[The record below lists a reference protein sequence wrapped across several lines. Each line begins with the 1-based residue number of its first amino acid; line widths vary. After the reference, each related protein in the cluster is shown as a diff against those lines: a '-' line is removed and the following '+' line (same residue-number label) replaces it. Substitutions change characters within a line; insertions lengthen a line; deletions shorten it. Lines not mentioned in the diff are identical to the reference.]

1 MSDQSPI
8 LSMPYI
14 QPAQAQKHVTHNEA
28 LFLLDAV
35 VQLAVEDATLSAPPA
50 SPAPNARYIV
60 GGSATGDWA
69 GNENS
74 VALYTNGAWTFFVP
88 IAGWHADILSTGA
101 TLRFDGTDWVSP
113 VSAPIQNV
121 DHAGIN
127 ATADDTNR
135 LTVAAD
141 ATLLTNVGDGHQL
154 KVNKAA
160 PADTASLLF
169 QTGYSGRAEM
179 GTTGT
184 DDFAIKVSDDGATYR
199 DAIVVEADTGAVQ
212 MPQGQC
218 YLEDVFIMNDTS
230 FNMPIPFSDP
240 ARILMW
246 LSVNI
251 IGRFY
256 LFSITGNLSGANNFG
271 SMFVSPPGSLNFLSG
286 PLNGTTG
293 PASSINVSVD
303 STTATKRLFIEN
315 RLGSNRLFTLSTMG
329 K

>member
-1 MSDQSPI
+1 MSDQSQI

-35 VQLAVEDATLSAPPA
+35 VQLAVEDVTLTTPP
-50 SPAPNARYIV
+50 SGPAPNARYIV
-60 GGSATGDWA
+60 GASATGDWA
-69 GNENS
+69 GHDNK

-88 IAGWHADILSTGA
+88 VAGWHADVLSTGE
-101 TLRFDGTDWVSP
+101 TLRFDGNDWVSP
-113 VSAPIQNV
+113 ISAPLQNV
-121 DHAGIN
+121 DHVGIN
-127 ATADDTNR
+127 ATADNTNR

-141 ATLLTNVGDGHQL
+141 ATLLTNDGDGHQL

-179 GTTGT
+179 GTTGD
-184 DDFAIKVSDDGATYR
+184 DDFTIKVSDDGSTYR
-199 DAIVVEADTGAVQ
+199 EAMVVEADTGAVQ

-218 YLEDVFIMNDTS
+218 YFEDVFIMNDTS

-246 LSVNI
+246 LSVNF

-271 SMFVSPPGSLNFLSG
+271 PMFISPPGSLKFHGG

-293 PASSINVSVD
+293 PANAINISVD
-303 STTATKRLFIEN
+303 TTTATKRLYIEN
-315 RLGSNRLFTLSTMG
+315 RLGTNRFFTLSTMG

>member
-1 MSDQSPI
+1 MSDQSQI

-35 VQLAVEDATLSAPPA
+35 VQLAVEDVNLTAPPA
-50 SPAPNARYIV
+50 SPGANERYIV
-60 GGSATGDWA
+60 GTSATGDWS
-69 GNENS
+69 GNDNS
-74 VALYTNGAWTFFVP
+74 VALYSNGAWTFFTPV
-88 IAGWHADILSTGA
+88 AGWHADVLSTGE
-101 TLRFDGTDWVSP
+101 TLRFDGTNWVYP
-113 VSAPIQNV
+113 TSAPLQNV
-121 DHAGIN
+121 DHVGVN

-141 ATLLTNVGDGHQL
+141 ATLLTNDGDGHQL

-179 GTTGT
+179 GTTGV
-184 DDFAIKVSDDGATYR
+184 DDFTIKVSDDGSTYR

-218 YLEDVFIMNDTS
+218 YFEDIFILNDTS
-230 FNMPIPFSDP
+230 FNMPIPFSNP

-256 LFSITGNLSGANNFG
+256 LFSITGTLSGANNFG

-286 PLNGTTG
+286 PLDGTTG
-293 PASSINVSVD
+293 PANAINISVD
-303 STTATKRLFIEN
+303 TTTATNRLYIEN
-315 RLGSNRLFTLSTMG
+315 RLGSNRFFTMSTMG

>member
-35 VQLAVEDATLSAPPA
+35 VQLAVEDVALSSPPA
-50 SPAPNARYIV
+50 SPAPDARYIV
-60 GGSATGDWA
+60 GASATGDWE
-69 GNENS
+69 GNDNS
-74 VALYTNGAWTFFVP
+74 VALYANGAWTFFVP
-88 IAGWHADILSTGA
+88 VAGWHADVLSTGE
-101 TLRFDGTDWVSP
+101 TLRFDGTSWVSP
-113 VSAPIQNV
+113 ASAPIQNV
-121 DHAGIN
+121 DHVGIN
-127 ATADDTNR
+127 AAADDTNR

-141 ATLLTNVGDGHQL
+141 ATLLTNDGNGHQL

-179 GTTGT
+179 GTTGV
-184 DDFAIKVSDDGATYR
+184 DDFTIKVSDDGATYR
-199 DAIVVEADTGAVQ
+199 EAIVVEADTGAVQ

-218 YLEDVFIMNDTS
+218 YFEDVFILNDTS

-256 LFSITGNLSGANNFG
+256 LFSITGNLSGASNFG
-271 SMFVSPPGSLNFLSG
+271 GMFISPPGSLNFLGG
-286 PLNGTTG
+286 PLSGTTG
-293 PASSINVSVD
+293 PANAINISVD
-303 STTATKRLFIEN
+303 TTTATKRLYIEN

>member
-1 MSDQSPI
+1 MSDQSQI
-8 LSMPYI
+8 LSLPYI

-28 LFLLDAV
+28 LFMLDAI
-35 VQLAVEDATLSAPPA
+35 VQLAVEDVPLIAPPA

-60 GGSATGDWA
+60 GASATGDWA
-69 GNENS
+69 GHDNS
-74 VALYTNGAWTFFVP
+74 VALYTNGAWAFFAPV
-88 IAGWHADILSTGA
+88 AGWHADVLSTGQ
-101 TLRFDGTDWVSP
+101 TMRFDGSDWVSP
-113 VSAPIQNV
+113 TAAPLQNV
-121 DHAGIN
+121 DHVGIN
-127 ATADDTNR
+127 ATADNTNR

-141 ATLLTNVGDGHQL
+141 ATLLTNDGDGHQL

-179 GTTGT
+179 GTTGV
-184 DDFAIKVSDDGATYR
+184 DDFTIKVSDDGATYR
-199 DAIVVEADTGAVQ
+199 EAIVVEADTGAVQ

-218 YLEDVFIMNDTS
+218 YFEDVFIMNGTS

-286 PLNGTTG
+286 PLSGTTG
-293 PASSINVSVD
+293 PASAINISVD
-303 STTATKRLFIEN
+303 TTTATKRLYIEN

>member
-1 MSDQSPI
+1 MSDQSQI

-35 VQLAVEDATLSAPPA
+35 VQLAVEDTSLSAPPA
-50 SPAPNARYIV
+50 NPTANARYIV
-60 GGSATGDWA
+60 GASATGDWA
-69 GNENS
+69 GNDNS

-88 IAGWHADILSTGA
+88 VAGWHADVLSTGE
-101 TLRFDGTDWVSP
+101 TRRFDGTGWVSP
-113 VSAPIQNV
+113 ARAPIQNV
-121 DHAGIN
+121 DHVGIN

-154 KVNKAA
+154 KLNKAA

-169 QTGYSGRAEM
+169 QTGYAGRAEM
-179 GTTGT
+179 GTTGA
-184 DDFAIKVSDDGATYR
+184 DDFTIKVSDDGATYR

-256 LFSITGNLSGANNFG
+256 LFSITGTLSGATNFG
-271 SMFVSPPGSLNFLSG
+271 PMFVSPPGSLNFLSG
-286 PLNGTTG
+286 PLSGTTG
-293 PASSINVSVD
+293 PANSINISVD
-303 STTATKRLFIEN
+303 TTTATKRLFIEN